1 MCKGVESL
9 CKEAESSCECSDI
22 PLLEV
27 DHKCSTN
34 CKEIIGIFIGLKD
47 VKLDYLKSILSVNFD
62 LTKIISK
69 RFDCMNFFFL
79 SNFPVLESC
88 IMKNETY
95 CVN

>member
-34 CKEIIGIFIGLKD
+34 CKEIIGIFL
-47 VKLDYLKSILSVNFD
+47 LD
-62 LTKIISK
+62 
-69 RFDCMNFFFL
+69 
-79 SNFPVLESC
+79 
-88 IMKNETY
+88 
-95 CVN
+95 